1 MKRVAFLLFLLCAAM
16 AGAQQRPRVL
26 LAVFAHPDDETFV
39 GPVLA
44 RYARE
49 GVKVYLAIATKGEK
63 GTSKR
68 AGIPAGD
75 PLAATRRAEA
85 TCACQQLGIEPP
97 IFSN

>member
-1 MKRVAFLLFLLCAAM
+1 VI
-16 AGAQQRPRVL
+16 

-63 GTSKR
+63 GTSDPTCGAIHWRRCGMRKR
-68 AGIPAGD
+68 FV
-75 PLAATRRAEA
+75 LAVNWESSRRFFL
-85 TCACQQLGIEPP
+85 T
-97 IFSN
+97 

>member
-1 MKRVAFLLFLLCAAM
+1 MRRLELLTLLLFTTLS
-16 AGAQQRPRVL
+16 AGAERHPRVI

-63 GTSKR
+63 GTS
-68 AGIPAGD
+68 D
-75 PLAATRRAEA
+75 PSLRGVHWRKCGARTPPVLAV
-85 TCACQQLGIEPP
+85 
-97 IFSN
+97 NWV